1 MREAVLRRIIKTRT
15 NNAFGF
21 AISPHIFRV
30 AARYL
35 ATTHPEGIS
44 FGSDLLGHS
53 DLAVAEAHYNQA
65 SPEGAATEVQDHFI
79 DEAKC
84 VHARSA
90 WARQIRPPVDRNRG
104 VLRVN
109 LIFTATGPLRTVFGL
124 HLGRRNNVAAPPLSD
139 SRHPVTHAILG

>member
-21 AISPHIFRV
+21 AISPHRFRH
-30 AARYL
+30 AAVTYL
-35 ATTHPEGIS
+35 ATTHPEWIS

-53 DLAVAEAHYNQA
+53 DPAVAEAHYNHA
-65 SPEGAATEVQDHFI
+65 SPEGTATEVQDHLI

-90 WARQIRPPVDRNRG
+90 RARQIRPPGRESR
-104 VLRVN
+104 
-109 LIFTATGPLRTVFGL
+109 RTTSEFDL
-124 HLGRRNNVAAPPLSD
+124 HCGRARCELYLGRILGAAITWRPLPSVTT
-139 SRHPVTHAILG
+139 HVTH

>member
-90 WARQIRPPVDRNRG
+90 WARQIRPPGQESRRTTSEFNLHCDGPAANRIRAASWAPQQRG
-104 VLRVN
+104 
-109 LIFTATGPLRTVFGL
+109 GPS
-124 HLGRRNNVAAPPLSD
+124 AQ
-139 SRHPVTHAILG
+139 